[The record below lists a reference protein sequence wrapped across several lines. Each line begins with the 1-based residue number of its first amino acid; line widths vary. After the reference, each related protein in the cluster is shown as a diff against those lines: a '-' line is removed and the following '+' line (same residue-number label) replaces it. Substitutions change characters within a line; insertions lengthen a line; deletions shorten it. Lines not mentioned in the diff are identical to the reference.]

1 MPPAHPVGG
10 WDGHRAGIEP
20 EKQPVQ
26 RGIFLLVALKKH
38 FEIQALHDHAV
49 HFGHDDFF
57 LCLDIFINAKKL
69 ILGRRRDFLFD

>member
-1 MPPAHPVGG
+1 MEHDTA
-10 WDGHRAGIEP
+10 
-20 EKQPVQ
+20 QCQ
-26 RGIFLLVALKKH
+26 LQLLILALKHTFRDRVNRFKLKKH